1 MDLTWAQEELAGIEL
16 GDARLEKRAA
26 VLLDELGKKPSASI
40 PMACGGWG
48 ETMAA
53 YRFLGNEKCHWADI
67 LAPHT
72 ACTQARMA
80 NHPVVLCIQDTTVL
94 DFNGQKTDGLGP
106 LSYEA
111 QRGMFVHPTLAV
123 TPERLQLGLLD
134 SWMWARE
141 FKDKN
146 GIRLG
151 INESLRWIEGYERV
165 ADLAMELPQT
175 RLVYTSD
182 REGDL
187 LPLMQ
192 KANSLNFA
200 ADLLIRGKHNRV
212 LATGEGKLWDQMG
225 AAEPL
230 GQIEFCL
237 PGRKGRPARQ
247 VTQELRVLRVKFRS
261 GTAGETF
268 EMTALLAKEINAP
281 SGVKPV
287 EWRLLTNRNPKALE
301 EAAELVDWYR
311 CRWDIEQFFNVL
323 KNGCKIEALQLS
335 SIGRIETALAFYF
348 IIAWR
353 VGYLLGLGKTCPDMD
368 CEAVFAREEWQAA
381 WIVKYKTL
389 PQKSPT
395 LNEMVRLIASFGG
408 FLGRK
413 CDKEPGAKSL
423 WQGLQS
429 VMHFTIAMQ
438 ALKEANSCV

>member
-1 MDLTWAQEELAGIEL
+1 MDLTWAQEELSGIEL

-48 ETMAA
+48 ETLAA

-94 DFNGQKTDGLGP
+94 DFNGQKTEGLGP

-146 GIRLG
+146 GMRPG
-151 INESLRWIEGYERV
+151 INESVRWVEGYERV
-165 ADLAMELPQT
+165 AELAMELPQT
-175 RLVYTSD
+175 RLVYMSD

-200 ADLLIRGKHNRV
+200 ADLLIRGKHNRA
-212 LATGEGKLWDQMG
+212 LATGEGKLWDQVG
-225 AAEPL
+225 EAEPL

-268 EMTALLAKEINAP
+268 EMTALLAKETDAP

-311 CRWDIEQFFNVL
+311 CRWEIEQFFNVL
-323 KNGCKIEALQLS
+323 KNGCKIEELQLS

-381 WIVKYKTL
+381 WVVKHKTL
-389 PQKSPT
+389 PQKAPT

-423 WQGLQS
+423 WQGLQC
-429 VMHFTIAMQ
+429 VMQFAIAIQ

>member
-1 MDLTWAQEELAGIEL
+1 
-16 GDARLEKRAA
+16 
-26 VLLDELGKKPSASI
+26 
-40 PMACGGWG
+40 
-48 ETMAA
+48 
-53 YRFLGNEKCHWADI
+53 
-67 LAPHT
+67 
-72 ACTQARMA
+72 
-80 NHPVVLCIQDTTVL
+80 
-94 DFNGQKTDGLGP
+94 
-106 LSYEA
+106 
-111 QRGMFVHPTLAV
+111 
-123 TPERLQLGLLD
+123 
-134 SWMWARE
+134 
-141 FKDKN
+141 
-146 GIRLG
+146 
-151 INESLRWIEGYERV
+151 
-165 ADLAMELPQT
+165 
-175 RLVYTSD
+175 
-182 REGDL
+182 
-187 LPLMQ
+187 
-192 KANSLNFA
+192 
-200 ADLLIRGKHNRV
+200 
-212 LATGEGKLWDQMG
+212 
-225 AAEPL
+225 
-230 GQIEFCL
+230 
-237 PGRKGRPARQ
+237 
-247 VTQELRVLRVKFRS
+247 
-261 GTAGETF
+261 
-268 EMTALLAKEINAP
+268 MTALLAKEINAP

-311 CRWDIEQFFNVL
+311 CRWEIEQFFNVL